1 MHKLALTRDSI
12 LSLLILFTLVFFMIR
27 LAPGDPVRLLVG
39 VSGSQEQVEEV
50 RRQLGFDLPVWR
62 QYFVYL
68 SNVLHLDSGNSI
80 VSGRPVVL
88 EVADALPYTVSLV
101 AISLLLAL
109 VFAVPAGFAAAI
121 HRGTFVDA
129 LVTAG
134 SVGIASIPAFWLAL
148 VLIDYLSVRLGLL
161 PSSGAS
167 SWRHAILP
175 AIVLATSQFG
185 IIARLVR
192 TSVVDELASDYIRTA
207 RAKGARP
214 WRVMT
219 IHVMRNAA
227 VPVVTIV
234 GLQFGLLL
242 GGAVVTE
249 TIFNWPGLGRL
260 MIRSLLLRDYPVIQF
275 LVLTFGVGITILNL
289 LIDLLVSVI
298 DPRLKSGE
306 GR

>member
-1 MHKLALTRDSI
+1 MHKLGLARDS
-12 LSLLILFTLVFFMIR
+12 LVSLLILFTVVFFMIR
-27 LAPGDPVRLLVG
+27 LAPGDPVRLMVG
-39 VSGSQEQVEEV
+39 VSGSEEQVEEV

-68 SNVLHLDSGNSI
+68 SNVLHLDSGSST

-101 AISLLLAL
+101 AISLALAL
-109 VFAVPAGFAAAI
+109 VLAVPAGFAAAI
-121 HRGTFVDA
+121 HRGTLVDA
-129 LVTAG
+129 AVTAG
-134 SVGIASIPAFWLAL
+134 SVGIASVPAFWLAL

-167 SWRHAILP
+167 SWRHVILP
-175 AIVLATSQFG
+175 SVVLAASQFG

-192 TSVVDELASDYIRTA
+192 SSVVDELASDYIRTA

-214 WRVMT
+214 WRIMT
-219 IHVMRNAA
+219 LHVMRNAA

-260 MIRSLLLRDYPVIQF
+260 MIRSLLLRDYPMIQF
-275 LVLTFGVGITILNL
+275 LVLTFGVGITVLNL
-289 LIDLLVSVI
+289 AVDLLVSAI

-306 GR
+306 AR